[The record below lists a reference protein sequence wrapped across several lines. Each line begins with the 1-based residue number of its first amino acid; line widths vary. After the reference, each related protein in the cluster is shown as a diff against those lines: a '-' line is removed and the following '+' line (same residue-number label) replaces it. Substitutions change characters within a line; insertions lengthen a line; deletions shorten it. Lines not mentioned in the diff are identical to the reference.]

1 MIILIGVM
9 EYVVFVI
16 LFGFE
21 FCMLFDVIGFELKR
35 QKRGCQSAF
44 TFKTTGHLHDCVWIV
59 DTKIFFFFRSI
70 SI

>member
-21 FCMLFDVIGFELKR
+21 LFMLFDFIGFELKG
-35 QKRGCQSAF
+35 K
-44 TFKTTGHLHDCVWIV
+44 
-59 DTKIFFFFRSI
+59 SI
-70 SI
+70 QAGLPKCKNL

>member
-1 MIILIGVM
+1 M

-35 QKRGCQSAF
+35 QKQPSRVAKVLLSLKQQGIYMIV
-44 TFKTTGHLHDCVWIV
+44 CV
-59 DTKIFFFFRSI
+59 SG
-70 SI
+70 

>member
-1 MIILIGVM
+1 MIILIGVI

-35 QKRGCQSAF
+35 QKQSSRVA
-44 TFKTTGHLHDCVWIV
+44 KVLLPLKQQGIYMIV
-59 DTKIFFFFRSI
+59 SG
-70 SI
+70 

>member
-35 QKRGCQSAF
+35 QKQPSKVAKVQKPLKQQVIYIIMSG
-44 TFKTTGHLHDCVWIV
+44 
-59 DTKIFFFFRSI
+59 
-70 SI
+70 

>member
-9 EYVVFVI
+9 EYIVFVI

-35 QKRGCQSAF
+35 QKQPSRVAKVQKPLKQQGIYM
-44 TFKTTGHLHDCVWIV
+44 IV
-59 DTKIFFFFRSI
+59 SG
-70 SI
+70 

>member
-1 MIILIGVM
+1 M

-35 QKRGCQSAF
+35 QKQPSIWILFSLINSRANISY
-44 TFKTTGHLHDCVWIV
+44 GHMEQ
-59 DTKIFFFFRSI
+59 KK
-70 SI
+70 

>member
-21 FCMLFDVIGFELKR
+21 FFMLFDVIGFELKR
-35 QKRGCQSAF
+35 Q
-44 TFKTTGHLHDCVWIV
+44 
-59 DTKIFFFFRSI
+59 SI
-70 SI
+70 QAGLPKCKNL

>member
-21 FCMLFDVIGFELKR
+21 FCILFDVIGFELKR
-35 QKRGCQSAF
+35 QKQPSIWILFSLINSRANISY
-44 TFKTTGHLHDCVWIV
+44 GHMEQ
-59 DTKIFFFFRSI
+59 KK
-70 SI
+70 

>member
-21 FCMLFDVIGFELKR
+21 FCMLFDVIGFELKK
-35 QKRGCQSAF
+35 QKQTYHMDLWS
-44 TFKTTGHLHDCVWIV
+44 K
-59 DTKIFFFFRSI
+59 KK
-70 SI
+70 